1 MKKRHLLFVVVGI
14 FLTMGAGIFRP
25 VPKVPEKEL
34 LVTEG
39 TVSNIF
45 TAGVKDIVFE
55 LEGTDRSFYINR
67 GIDQG
72 MDIRSLKKELI
83 GKDVII
89 KYPDYWTIL
98 DPNKKTRHITKLESD
113 GEIIFTE
120 I

>member
-1 MKKRHLLFVVVGI
+1 MNKRHLLFVVVGI

-25 VPKVPEKEL
+25 VPKVPENDL

-45 TAGVKDIVFE
+45 EAGVRDIVFE
-55 LEGTDRSFYINR
+55 LEGTDRSYYINR

-72 MDIRSLKKELI
+72 IDIKSLKSKLI

-89 KYPDYWTIL
+89 KYPEYWTIL
-98 DPNKKTRHITKLESD
+98 DPKEKTRHITKLEAA
-113 GEIIFTE
+113 GEVIFTE